1 MHAVDVDAGGED
13 VGVAAECERGEVDAV
28 TAAKDARLHEG
39 AEVDVTIREGQL
51 VIAPVLSLAGLV
63 AGIIATNLPAI
74 DDDDALRGGE
84 QW

>member
-1 MHAVDVDAGGED
+1 M
-13 VGVAAECERGEVDAV
+13 
-28 TAAKDARLHEG
+28 
-39 AEVDVTIREGQL
+39 
-51 VIAPVLSLAGLV
+51 IAPVLSLAGLV